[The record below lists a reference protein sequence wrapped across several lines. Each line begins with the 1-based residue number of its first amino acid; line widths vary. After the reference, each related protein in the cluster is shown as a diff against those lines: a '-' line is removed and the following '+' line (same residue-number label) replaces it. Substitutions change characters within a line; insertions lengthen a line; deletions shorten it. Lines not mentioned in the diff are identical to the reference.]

1 MARERLDADE
11 IIELAREIGGGTGLE
26 WIVAVTDGD
35 SKIVKEVAT
44 RLNEMGQSLLPLD
57 FLPTEEEI
65 RVIDRE
71 LERRVEERGLVEP
84 EGFLA
89 ELEK

>member
-1 MARERLDADE
+1 
-11 IIELAREIGGGTGLE
+11 
-26 WIVAVTDGD
+26 
-35 SKIVKEVAT
+35 
-44 RLNEMGQSLLPLD
+44 MGQSLLPLD